1 MHIMTGEL
9 NKDAQ
14 KPLFKIKCPQIDRI
28 KSMFNHSSLLSYA
41 RAGVIFAL

>member
-1 MHIMTGEL
+1 MTGEL

-28 KSMFNHSSLLSYA
+28 KSMFNHSPLLFYA